1 MGAAIRL
8 LSIIGSCLVAFSSA
22 CAQLQ
27 LKPSPSSYEV
37 DGIKFSQLSFH
48 DGNKEV
54 TYVPPHG
61 WECAGNESSL
71 ALRPP
76 KQTQAEASIVKVP
89 LTEEA
94 PFDEPTQK
102 KLTDLAM
109 ASLPSGRTNVKVVSQ
124 DLNPVMID
132 RKETFSVTMSYN
144 AYGDTYARS
153 MMFMN
158 RGKEQIRFQL
168 TSRLSDFAE
177 LQRAFLQSQFS
188 WRNL

>member
-1 MGAAIRL
+1 
-8 LSIIGSCLVAFSSA
+8 
-22 CAQLQ
+22 
-27 LKPSPSSYEV
+27 
-37 DGIKFSQLSFH
+37 
-48 DGNKEV
+48 
-54 TYVPPHG
+54 YVPPRDWQCSG
-61 WECAGNESSL
+61 TESSL
-71 ALRPP
+71 ALRPA
-76 KQTQAEASIVKVP
+76 KQTQAEASVVKVP
-89 LTEEA
+89 LAEEG

-102 KLTDLAM
+102 KLTDLAQ
-109 ASLPSGRTNVKVVSQ
+109 ASVPSGSSNIKVLGQ

-132 RKETFSVTMSYN
+132 RKETYLVTISYN

-168 TSRLSDFAE
+168 TCRLSDFPE